1 VDYESRKPSNCRG
14 GNSTG
19 HCVMQVYLAL
29 RRTDSPGLPGLFSKY
44 TRWRLHTRYPH
55 AGIAVDDLM
64 YHSTM
69 RDGLHV
75 SFYKPDEWDLIPLK
89 ISAGDVTSHFKEADY
104 DWFSL
109 LSFILPFKARKRD
122 WLYCYEWCWLCM
134 TGQNPAMKVT
144 PEMLLALSVG
154 VDSWR
159 ET

>member
-1 VDYESRKPSNCRG
+1 M
-14 GNSTG
+14 T
-19 HCVMQVYLAL
+19 VYLAL
-29 RRTDSPGLPGLFSKY
+29 RRTDSPGLAGLFSMY

-55 AGIAVDDLM
+55 AGIAVGDLM

-75 SFYKPDEWDLIPLK
+75 SFYEPKEWDLIP
-89 ISAGDVTSHFKEADY
+89 IRTPAEYVTSHFKETSY

-109 LSFILPFKARKRD
+109 LSFILPFRARKRD

-134 TGQNPAMKVT
+134 TGQNPATKVT
-144 PEMLLALSVG
+144 PEMLIALSIG

-159 ET
+159 KT